1 MRQQGPGIIKRKEDL
16 RRDEINKW
24 SSHKHN
30 THCENFNIVIAY
42 IIMQAAYSEPYQRS
56 KMECFTKIFNIK
68 AVDYFRKKFHLRTLH
83 GSEYASE
90 CSNLLFHL
98 FLIFQNYTTWS
109 KRRCAVNTQQAFSSS
124 PNL

>member
-1 MRQQGPGIIKRKEDL
+1 
-16 RRDEINKW
+16 
-24 SSHKHN
+24 
-30 THCENFNIVIAY
+30 
-42 IIMQAAYSEPYQRS
+42 MQAAYSEPYQRS

-98 FLIFQNYTTWS
+98 FLIFQNYTT
-109 KRRCAVNTQQAFSSS
+109 
-124 PNL
+124 